1 MLSLQLAA
9 SSAERRSASG
19 VNTLQERILLVGEYF
34 TVRDS
39 WPLSKTLGFYY
50 DEILFFRVTLT
61 SSAREKLSRG
71 RIKFV
76 TFNSIPP
83 NYAPPRPPPTGK
95 PLTNRQKIA
104 IAATTSFVFLLLIVA
119 ILWRRY
125 LG

>member
-1 MLSLQLAA
+1 MLSPRLSRLLRRKAVRLQ
-9 SSAERRSASG
+9 SKHP
-19 VNTLQERILLVGEYF
+19 TKTILLVAEYF

-76 TFNSIPP
+76 SFNSIPP
-83 NYAPPRPPPTGK
+83 TYAPPRLPPAGK
-95 PLTNRQKIA
+95 HLTNRQKIA
-104 IAATTSFVFLLLIVA
+104 LAATISFVFLLLIVA